1 MDEEYGE
8 NNSLL
13 QEIRGGLGS
22 NKPLE
27 VKSSQPV
34 QKQSSIEDTKAEMSK
49 ILAELKQKMVEIDKI
64 TNELEEK
71 RKELGINTQN
81 NSPKKTERIL
91 QEIKVP
97 SLEMLK

>member
-1 MDEEYGE
+1 MDEEYSE
-8 NNSLL
+8 NNPLL
-13 QEIRGGLGS
+13 AEIRGGLGS

-27 VKSSQPV
+27 IKSSQPE

-49 ILAELKQKMVEIDKI
+49 IIAELKQKMVEIDKI
-64 TNELEEK
+64 TAELEEK
-71 RKELGINTQN
+71 RKELGPS
-81 NSPKKTERIL
+81 SPKRTERIL